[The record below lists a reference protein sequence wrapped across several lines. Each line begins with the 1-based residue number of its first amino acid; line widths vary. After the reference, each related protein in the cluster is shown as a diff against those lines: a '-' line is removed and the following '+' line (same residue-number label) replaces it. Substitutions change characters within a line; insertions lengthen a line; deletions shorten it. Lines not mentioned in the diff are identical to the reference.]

1 MHAGNLK
8 ASKDCASL
16 SQNMTVPPANINERV
31 LSHEKSKRDIISKG
45 VFFSRQVFL
54 YEKTLLLVLLLC
66 CTRPMKSDI

>member
-31 LSHEKSKRDIISKG
+31 LSHERSKRDIISKG
-45 VFFSRQVFL
+45 IFFSDKFFF
-54 YEKTLLLVLLLC
+54 
-66 CTRPMKSDI
+66 MKKHYCSSCSSAERDQ

>member
-45 VFFSRQVFL
+45 IFFFQTSFSL
-54 YEKTLLLVLLLC
+54 
-66 CTRPMKSDI
+66 

>member
-45 VFFSRQVFL
+45 ILFFQTSFSL
-54 YEKTLLLVLLLC
+54 
-66 CTRPMKSDI
+66 